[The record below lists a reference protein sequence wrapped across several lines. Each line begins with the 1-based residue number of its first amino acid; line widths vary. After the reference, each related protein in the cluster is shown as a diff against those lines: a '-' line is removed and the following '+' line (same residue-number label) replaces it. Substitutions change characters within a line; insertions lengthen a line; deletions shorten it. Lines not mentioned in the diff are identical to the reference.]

1 MVKMSKAECSKAGKA
16 LSKNGTSAAG
26 KKLAECRWGSKPK
39 KKKKATTKKP
49 KAASKAGPVAA
60 IRQSRRLAGQAP
72 VRQPEPPKKPRAK
85 RKKKKA
91 GGQSSA
97 GLKKVENILVPG
109 LNPPKGSNKAWLAE
123 QQRIWA

>member
-26 KKLAECRWGSKPK
+26 KNLAQCRWGSEPK
-39 KKKKATTKKP
+39 KKKKPAGTKKP
-49 KAASKAGPVAA
+49 KAAPKAAHVTA
-60 IRQSRRLAGQAP
+60 RKSRRLSGQAP

-85 RKKKKA
+85 GKKKKA

-97 GLKKVENILVPG
+97 GLKKIENILVPG

-123 QQRIWA
+123 QRRLWA